1 MKFFLIT
8 SDHLSDRLWF
18 KDTEDFIVAMN
29 YVAIVAFKY
38 GCCVLAF
45 ILMSNHVHFVL
56 AEDREK
62 SVLFINEFKKMYSKY
77 LQWAETPEKERYRLA
92 GTQSV

>member
-29 YVAIVAFKY
+29 YVALEDLNTPRRQVSLTASDT
-38 GCCVLAF
+38 CCPP
-45 ILMSNHVHFVL
+45 
-56 AEDREK
+56 D
-62 SVLFINEFKKMYSKY
+62 
-77 LQWAETPEKERYRLA
+77 ERNFSYICKLI
-92 GTQSV
+92 GT